1 MDRMS
6 GFGPVDGGSNPPEPI
21 KNKKEMMNKRRK
33 FLATA
38 FTLTG
43 TIIGAGILGLP
54 HVFAESGFLIGLFW
68 LIFLGVIIIFVN
80 LYIGE
85 VTLRTKDT
93 HQLPGYS
100 EKYLG
105 LWGKRIMF
113 LALIFGI
120 YSALLAYMI
129 GEGQSL
135 SRLFSGGLE
144 YSLLFG
150 VGFWIIMTSLLQGS
164 LKRLKSIEY
173 WGVIV
178 IIFIIFFVFFLLSPG
193 VKLENI
199 TYLNV
204 PKLFFPY
211 GVVFFALLGFTSI
224 PELKRVIEKDR
235 KLLKKAI
242 LLGTLIPIFLYIM
255 FSFVFV
261 GVLGKNI
268 SEVATLS
275 FGGIIGNILLL
286 LGIFTM
292 MTSFFVLSFSL
303 KDYFIFDLKN
313 RKILFFFVSIVP
325 LILYFLVSFFNLVGF
340 ITVLGIGGAI
350 SGGVAGILILLMNI
364 KAKKNGDRKPEY
376 SIPINWFI
384 IGVLSLIFLIGI
396 FFELF

>member
-1 MDRMS
+1 
-6 GFGPVDGGSNPPEPI
+6 
-21 KNKKEMMNKRRK
+21 MNKTRK
-33 FLATA
+33 FLSTA

-54 HVFAESGFLIGLFW
+54 YVFAQSGFLIGLFW
-68 LIFLGVIIIFVN
+68 LIFLGAIVLLVN

-85 VTLRTKDT
+85 ITLRTKDT

-113 LALIFGI
+113 LAVIFGV
-120 YSALLAYMI
+120 YSALLAYLI

-135 SRLFSGGLE
+135 SKLFTGGIE

-150 VGFWIIMTSLLQGS
+150 VGFWVVMTTLLQGG
-164 LKRLKSIEY
+164 LKRLKNIGY
-173 WGVIV
+173 WGVIAIIS
-178 IIFIIFFVFFLLSPG
+178 IIFVVFFLLFPG
-193 VKLENI
+193 VRLENI
-199 TYLNV
+199 AHLNMS
-204 PKLFFPY
+204 KLFLPY
-211 GVVFFALLGFTSI
+211 GIVLFALLGFTSI
-224 PELKRVIEKDR
+224 PELRREVGKDR
-235 KLLKKAI
+235 KLLKKSI
-242 LLGTLIPIFLYIM
+242 LLGVLIPIVLYIM

-275 FGGIIGNILLL
+275 FGGILGIILLL

-303 KDYFIFDLKN
+303 KDYFIFDLKK
-313 RKILFFFVSIVP
+313 RKILFLFVSIFP
-325 LILYFLVSFFNLVGF
+325 LILYFLVYFFNLAGF
-340 ITVLGIGGAI
+340 VKVLGIGGAI
-350 SGGVAGILILLMNI
+350 SGGIMGILILLINI
-364 KAKKNGDRKPEY
+364 KAKKKTERKPEY

-384 IGVLSLIFLIGI
+384 IGILSLIFLAGI
-396 FFELF
+396 FLELL

>member
-1 MDRMS
+1 MKN
-6 GFGPVDGGSNPPEPI
+6 PENEGSNPSRPI

-54 HVFAESGFLIGLFW
+54 YVFAESGFLIGLAW
-68 LIFLGVIIIFVN
+68 LIFLGVILVFVN
-80 LYIGE
+80 LYVGE
-85 VTLRTKDT
+85 VTLRTKAT

-105 LWGKRIMF
+105 LWGKRIMV
-113 LALIFGI
+113 LAIVFGI

-135 SRLFSGGLE
+135 SKLFSGGLE

-150 VGFWIIMTSLLQGS
+150 VGFWIIMTFLLQGG
-164 LKRLKSIEY
+164 LKKLKSIEY
-173 WGVIV
+173 WGVMV
-178 IIFIIFFVFFLLSPG
+178 IIFIIFIVFFLLVPG
-193 VKLENI
+193 IKLENT

-204 PKLFFPY
+204 SKLFLPY
-211 GVVFFALLGFTSI
+211 GVVLFALLGFTSI
-224 PELKRVIEKDR
+224 PELRREVGKDK

-242 LLGTLIPIFLYIM
+242 LLGTLIPIVLYIM

-275 FGGIIGNILLL
+275 FGGTLGNILLL

-303 KDYFIFDLKN
+303 KDYFVFDLKN
-313 RKILFFFVSIVP
+313 RKILFLFVSIIP
-325 LILYFLVSFFNLVGF
+325 LALYLLVSLFNLVGF
-340 ITVLGIGGAI
+340 VTVLGIGGAI

-364 KAKKNGDRKPEY
+364 KAKRKGDRKPEY

-384 IGVLSLIFLIGI
+384 IVVLSLIFLAGI

>member
-1 MDRMS
+1 
-6 GFGPVDGGSNPPEPI
+6 
-21 KNKKEMMNKRRK
+21 MNKTRK
-33 FLATA
+33 FLSTA

-54 HVFAESGFLIGLFW
+54 YVFAQSGFLIGLFW
-68 LIFLGVIIIFVN
+68 LIFLGAIVLLVN

-85 VTLRTKDT
+85 ITLRTKDT

-113 LALIFGI
+113 LAVIFGV
-120 YSALLAYMI
+120 YSALLAYLI

-135 SRLFSGGLE
+135 SKLFTGGIE

-150 VGFWIIMTSLLQGS
+150 VGFWVVMTTLLQGG
-164 LKRLKSIEY
+164 LKRLKNIGY
-173 WGVIV
+173 WGVIAIIS
-178 IIFIIFFVFFLLSPG
+178 IIFVVFFLLFPG
-193 VKLENI
+193 VRLENI
-199 TYLNV
+199 AHLNMS
-204 PKLFFPY
+204 KLFLPY
-211 GVVFFALLGFTSI
+211 GIVLFALLGFTSI
-224 PELKRVIEKDR
+224 PELRREVGQDR
-235 KLLKKAI
+235 KLLKKSI
-242 LLGTLIPIFLYIM
+242 LLGVLIPIVLYIM

-275 FGGIIGNILLL
+275 FGGILGIILLL

-303 KDYFIFDLKN
+303 KDYFIFDLKK
-313 RKILFFFVSIVP
+313 RKILFLFVSIFP
-325 LILYFLVSFFNLVGF
+325 LILYFLVYFFNLAGF
-340 ITVLGIGGAI
+340 VKVLGIGGAI
-350 SGGVAGILILLMNI
+350 SGGIMGILILLINI
-364 KAKKNGDRKPEY
+364 KAKKKTERKPEY

-384 IGVLSLIFLIGI
+384 IGILSLIFLAGI
-396 FFELF
+396 FLELL

>member
-1 MDRMS
+1 
-6 GFGPVDGGSNPPEPI
+6 
-21 KNKKEMMNKRRK
+21 MNKTRK
-33 FLATA
+33 FLSAA

-54 HVFAESGFLIGLFW
+54 YVFAQSGFLIGLFW
-68 LIFLGVIIIFVN
+68 LIFLGAIVLLVN

-85 VTLRTKDT
+85 ITLRTKDT

-113 LALIFGI
+113 LAVIFGV
-120 YSALLAYMI
+120 YSALLAYLI

-135 SRLFSGGLE
+135 SKLFTGGIE

-150 VGFWIIMTSLLQGS
+150 VGFWVVMTTLLQGG
-164 LKRLKSIEY
+164 LKRLKNIGY
-173 WGVIV
+173 WGVIAIIS
-178 IIFIIFFVFFLLSPG
+178 IIFVVFFLLFPG
-193 VKLENI
+193 VRLENI
-199 TYLNV
+199 AHLNMS
-204 PKLFFPY
+204 KLFLPY
-211 GVVFFALLGFTSI
+211 GIVLFALLGFTSI
-224 PELKRVIEKDR
+224 PELRREVGQDR
-235 KLLKKAI
+235 KLLKKSI
-242 LLGTLIPIFLYIM
+242 LLGVLIPIVLYIM

-275 FGGIIGNILLL
+275 FGGILGIILLL

-303 KDYFIFDLKN
+303 KDYFIFDLKK
-313 RKILFFFVSIVP
+313 RKILFLFVSIFP
-325 LILYFLVSFFNLVGF
+325 LILYFLVYFFNLAGF
-340 ITVLGIGGAI
+340 VKVLGIGGAI
-350 SGGVAGILILLMNI
+350 SGGIMGILILLINI
-364 KAKKNGDRKPEY
+364 KAKKKTERKPEY

-384 IGVLSLIFLIGI
+384 IGILSLIFLAGI
-396 FFELF
+396 FLELL

>member
-1 MDRMS
+1 MKN
-6 GFGPVDGGSNPPEPI
+6 PENEGSNPSRPI

-54 HVFAESGFLIGLFW
+54 YVFAESGFLIGLAW
-68 LIFLGVIIIFVN
+68 LIFLGVILVFVN
-80 LYIGE
+80 LYVGE
-85 VTLRTKDT
+85 VTLRTKAT

-105 LWGKRIMF
+105 LWGKRIMV
-113 LALIFGI
+113 LAIVFGI

-135 SRLFSGGLE
+135 SKLFSGGLE

-150 VGFWIIMTSLLQGS
+150 VGFWIIMTFLLQGG
-164 LKRLKSIEY
+164 LKKLKSIEY
-173 WGVIV
+173 WGVMV
-178 IIFIIFFVFFLLSPG
+178 IIFIIFIVFFLLVPG
-193 VKLENI
+193 IKLENT

-204 PKLFFPY
+204 SKLFLPY
-211 GVVFFALLGFTSI
+211 GVILFALLGFTSI
-224 PELKRVIEKDR
+224 PELRREVGKDK

-242 LLGTLIPIFLYIM
+242 LLGTLIPIVLYIM

-275 FGGIIGNILLL
+275 FGGTLGNILLL

-303 KDYFIFDLKN
+303 KDYFVFDLKN
-313 RKILFFFVSIVP
+313 RKILFLFVSIIP
-325 LILYFLVSFFNLVGF
+325 LALYLLVSLFNLVGF
-340 ITVLGIGGAI
+340 VTVLGIGGAI

-364 KAKKNGDRKPEY
+364 KAKRKGDRKPEY

-384 IGVLSLIFLIGI
+384 IVVLSLIFLAGI

>member
-1 MDRMS
+1 MKN
-6 GFGPVDGGSNPPEPI
+6 PENEGSNPSRPI
-21 KNKKEMMNKRRK
+21 KNKKEMVNKRRK
-33 FLATA
+33 FLAVA

-54 HVFAESGFLIGLFW
+54 YVFAESGFLIGLAW
-68 LIFLGVIIIFVN
+68 LIFLGVILVFVN
-80 LYIGE
+80 LYVGE
-85 VTLRTKDT
+85 VTLRTKAT

-105 LWGKRIMF
+105 LWGKRIMV
-113 LALIFGI
+113 LAIVFGI

-135 SRLFSGGLE
+135 SKLFSGGLE

-150 VGFWIIMTSLLQGS
+150 VGFWIIMTFLLQGG
-164 LKRLKSIEY
+164 LKKLKSIEY
-173 WGVIV
+173 WGVMV
-178 IIFIIFFVFFLLSPG
+178 IIFIIFIVFFLLVPG
-193 VKLENI
+193 IKLENT

-204 PKLFFPY
+204 SKLFLPY
-211 GVVFFALLGFTSI
+211 GVVLFALLGFTSI
-224 PELKRVIEKDR
+224 PELRREVGKDK

-242 LLGTLIPIFLYIM
+242 LLGTLIPIVLYIM

-275 FGGIIGNILLL
+275 FGGTLGNILLL

-303 KDYFIFDLKN
+303 KDYFVFDLKN
-313 RKILFFFVSIVP
+313 RKILFLFVSIIP
-325 LILYFLVSFFNLVGF
+325 LALYLLVSLFNLVGF
-340 ITVLGIGGAI
+340 VTVLGIGGAI

-364 KAKKNGDRKPEY
+364 KAKRKGDRKPEY

-384 IGVLSLIFLIGI
+384 IVVLSLIFLAGI

>member
-1 MDRMS
+1 MKN
-6 GFGPVDGGSNPPEPI
+6 PENEGSNPSRPI

-33 FLATA
+33 FLSTA

-54 HVFAESGFLIGLFW
+54 HVFAESGFFIGLSW
-68 LIFLGVIIIFVN
+68 LIFLGVIILFVN
-80 LYIGE
+80 LYVGE

-120 YSALLAYMI
+120 YSALLAYLI

-135 SRLFSGGLE
+135 SKLFSGGLE

-150 VGFWIIMTSLLQGS
+150 VGFWIIMTSLLQGG
-164 LKRLKSIEY
+164 LKRLKNVGY

-178 IIFIIFFVFFLLSPG
+178 IIFIIFLVFFLLFPG
-193 VKLENI
+193 VKLENT

-204 PKLFFPY
+204 SKLFFPY
-211 GVVFFALLGFTSI
+211 GVVLFALLGFTSI
-224 PELKRVIEKDR
+224 PELRREIGKDK
-235 KLLKKAI
+235 KLLKKSI
-242 LLGTLIPIFLYIM
+242 LLGTLIPIVLYII

-275 FGGIIGNILLL
+275 FGGTLGNILLL

-313 RKILFFFVSIVP
+313 RKILFFFVSIIP

-364 KAKKNGDRKPEY
+364 KAKKKSERKPEY

-384 IGVLSLIFLIGI
+384 IGLLSLIFLAGI

>member
-1 MDRMS
+1 
-6 GFGPVDGGSNPPEPI
+6 
-21 KNKKEMMNKRRK
+21 MNKRRK

-54 HVFAESGFLIGLFW
+54 YIFAKSGFFIGLAW
-68 LIFLGVIIIFVN
+68 LIFLGVIIMFVN
-80 LYIGE
+80 LYVGE

-105 LWGKRIMF
+105 LWGKRIMI
-113 LALIFGI
+113 LAIVFGI

-135 SRLFSGGLE
+135 SKLFSGGLE

-150 VGFWIIMTSLLQGS
+150 VGFWIIMTFLLQGG
-164 LKRLKSIEY
+164 LKKLKSIEY

-178 IIFIIFFVFFLLSPG
+178 IIFIIFLVFFLLFPG
-193 VKLENI
+193 IKLENT

-204 PKLFFPY
+204 SKLFLPY
-211 GVVFFALLGFTSI
+211 GIVLFALLGFTSI
-224 PELKRVIEKDR
+224 PELRREIGKDR

-242 LLGTLIPIFLYIM
+242 LLGTLIPIVLYIM

-275 FGGIIGNILLL
+275 FTGILGNILLL

-303 KDYFIFDLKN
+303 KDYFVFDLKN
-313 RKILFFFVSIVP
+313 RKILFLFVSIVP
-325 LILYFLVSFFNLVGF
+325 LVLYLLVSLFNLVGF
-340 ITVLGIGGAI
+340 VTILGIGGAI

-364 KAKKNGDRKPEY
+364 KAKKKGDRKPEY

-384 IGVLSLIFLIGI
+384 IGILSLIFLAGI

>member
-1 MDRMS
+1 
-6 GFGPVDGGSNPPEPI
+6 
-21 KNKKEMMNKRRK
+21 MNKRRK

-54 HVFAESGFLIGLFW
+54 YIFAKSGFFIGLAW

-80 LYIGE
+80 LYVGE

-105 LWGKRIMF
+105 LWGKRIMI
-113 LALIFGI
+113 LAIVFGI

-135 SRLFSGGLE
+135 SKLFSGGLE

-150 VGFWIIMTSLLQGS
+150 VGFWIIMTFLLQGG

-178 IIFIIFFVFFLLSPG
+178 IIFIVFLVFFLLFPG
-193 VKLENI
+193 IKLENT

-204 PKLFFPY
+204 SKLFLPY
-211 GVVFFALLGFTSI
+211 GIVLFALLGFTSI
-224 PELKRVIEKDR
+224 PELRREIGKDR

-242 LLGTLIPIFLYIM
+242 LLGTLIPILLYIM

-261 GVLGKNI
+261 GVLGKNVL
-268 SEVATLS
+268 EVATLS
-275 FGGIIGNILLL
+275 FGGILGNILLL
-286 LGIFTM
+286 LGVFTM

-303 KDYFIFDLKN
+303 KDYFVFDLKN
-313 RKILFFFVSIVP
+313 RKILFLFVSVVP
-325 LILYFLVSFFNLVGF
+325 LILYLLVSLFNLVGF
-340 ITVLGIGGAI
+340 VRVLGIGGAI

-364 KAKKNGDRKPEY
+364 KAKKKGDRKPEY

-384 IGVLSLIFLIGI
+384 IGILSLIFLAGI

>member
-1 MDRMS
+1 
-6 GFGPVDGGSNPPEPI
+6 
-21 KNKKEMMNKRRK
+21 MMNKRRK
-33 FLATA
+33 FLSTA

-54 HVFAESGFLIGLFW
+54 YVFAESGFFIGLSW
-68 LIFLGVIIIFVN
+68 LIFLGIIIMFVN

-85 VTLRTKDT
+85 VTLRTKST

-100 EKYLG
+100 GKYLG

-113 LALIFGI
+113 LVVIFGI
-120 YSALLAYMI
+120 YSALLAYLI

-135 SRLFSGGLE
+135 SKLFSGGIE

-150 VGFWIIMTSLLQGS
+150 VGFWIIMTSLLQGG
-164 LKRLKSIEY
+164 LKRLKSVGY

-178 IIFIIFFVFFLLSPG
+178 IIFIIFLVFFLLFPG
-193 VKLENI
+193 VRLENT
-199 TYLNV
+199 TYLNTS
-204 PKLFFPY
+204 KLFLPY
-211 GVVFFALLGFTSI
+211 GVVLFALLGFTSI
-224 PELKRVIEKDR
+224 PELRREVGKDK
-235 KLLKKAI
+235 KLLKKSI
-242 LLGTLIPIFLYIM
+242 LLGTLIPIILYII

-261 GVLGKNI
+261 GVLGKEI

-275 FGGIIGNILLL
+275 FTGILGIVLLL

-325 LILYFLVSFFNLVGF
+325 LILYLLVSLFNLAGF
-340 ITVLGIGGAI
+340 VKVLGIGGAI
-350 SGGVAGILILLMNI
+350 SGGLTGILILFMNI
-364 KAKKNGDRKPEY
+364 RAKKKGGRKPEY

-384 IGVLSLIFLIGI
+384 VGILSLIFLAGI